1 MEISTLLAEST
12 RVSKRGTR
20 QEGLTRVGSV
30 FHVNAYRRLTEEGLP
45 RIAMIQPGLET
56 SPGTSI
62 KEGLTPRYV

>member
-30 FHVNAYRRLTEEGLP
+30 FHVNAYSRLTEEGLP
-45 RIAMIQPGLET
+45 IAVIQPGLET
-56 SPGTSI
+56 SPGTCI